1 MPWTSIRAL
10 ILLCLVLG
18 IYLWFRR
25 VWNIMKA
32 RQMAVDVAQKQW
44 QAAEERGD
52 TLSAEAFSAVLARS
66 ESIYSQA
73 VAAYNQALAHPLH
86 WLPATIMGF
95 HPLVDTGSVE
105 ES

>member
-18 IYLWFRR
+18 LYLWFRR

-32 RQMAVDVAQKQW
+32 RQTAVDIAQKQW
-44 QAAEERGD
+44 QAVENGGD

-66 ESIYSQA
+66 ESIYCQA
-73 VAAYNQALAHPLH
+73 VTMYNQALGHPLH
-86 WLPATIMGF
+86 WLPATVMGF
-95 HPLVDTGSVE
+95 RPLTEDGDIA

>member
-25 VWNIMKA
+25 VWNIMNA
-32 RQMAVDVAQKQW
+32 RQTAVDVAQKQW
-44 QAAEERGD
+44 QAAEDSGD
-52 TLSAEAFSAVLARS
+52 ALSAEAFSAVLARS

-73 VAAYNQALAHPLH
+73 VAAYNQTLSHPLH

-95 HPLVDTGSVE
+95 RPLVDVGSVV